1 MNMEEEK
8 EKARPRFLF
17 DAGLA
22 SHDTSRGMLLELQPS
37 GLHVLNEYRPPLLCY
52 GVAVAAVA
60 LALALTL
67 LFRPFLDPDVFSLFF
82 AAVMVSAWYG
92 SLGPGLLATG
102 LAVLL
107 IDAFLLYPVDLNLH
121 SFLRLIVFIVVAL
134 LISSLTAARKRAE
147 AALRKAHDEL
157 EMRVQER
164 TTELAQANQELWRLQ
179 REMGRVEPL
188 AALGRIT
195 GTIAHE
201 LGTPLNSVLG
211 YSQLLAQ
218 EELSESARE
227 SLTVIETQIQRMVD
241 IIHHYL
247 SRTRGAVRKY
257 RQVDLNA
264 LIRETLVLLEPVFRQ
279 HRVRAITV
287 LAEALPSPSA
297 DEASMQRVF
306 INLLN
311 NAVDAM
317 ENGGTVTITTRAATP
332 PETAQPG
339 AIVEV
344 SDTGVG
350 IPPAVLSR
358 IFDLFVT
365 TKASGKGTGL
375 GLAVCQEIMKGHG
388 GTIKISSQ
396 VGEGTC
402 VRIFLP
408 TEESIGR
415 AVPTEEKR

>member
-1 MNMEEEK
+1 MI
-8 EKARPRFLF
+8 A
-17 DAGLA
+17 
-22 SHDTSRGMLLELQPS
+22 TLQSS
-37 GLHVLNEYRPPLLCY
+37 GSQALTEHRSPLLCY
-52 GVAVAAVA
+52 GVASAAVA
-60 LALALTL
+60 LALVLTL
-67 LFRPFLDPDVFSLFF
+67 LLRPLLDPDVFSLFF

-92 SLGPGLLATG
+92 GLGPGLLATA
-102 LAVLL
+102 LAVLV
-107 IDAFLLYPVDLNLH
+107 IDSFLLYPVDKFTLNLH
-121 SFLRLIVFIVVAL
+121 SLLRLIVFMLIAL

-147 AALRKAHDEL
+147 DALRKAHDEL

-164 TTELAQANQELWRLQ
+164 TAELAQANQELWRLQ
-179 REMGRVEPL
+179 REMGQVEPL

-195 GTIAHE
+195 GTIAHD

-218 EELSESARE
+218 EELSENARE

-257 RQVDLNA
+257 RQVDINE
-264 LIRETLVLLEPVFRQ
+264 LIRETLVLLEPFFRQ
-279 HRVRAITV
+279 HRVQATTV

-297 DEASMQRVF
+297 DEASLQRVF
-306 INLLN
+306 INLFN

-317 ENGGTVTITTRAATP
+317 ENGGILTVTTRMATP
-332 PETAQPG
+332 PKTAKHG
-339 AIVEV
+339 VIVKV
-344 SDTGVG
+344 TDTGGG
-350 IPPAVLSR
+350 IPPAVLPR

-375 GLAVCQEIMKGHG
+375 GLAVCQEIIKGHG
-388 GTIKISSQ
+388 GTIEISSQ

-402 VRIFLP
+402 VQIFLP
-408 TEESIGR
+408 TEDSSGH
-415 AVPTEEKR
+415 AAPTEERG